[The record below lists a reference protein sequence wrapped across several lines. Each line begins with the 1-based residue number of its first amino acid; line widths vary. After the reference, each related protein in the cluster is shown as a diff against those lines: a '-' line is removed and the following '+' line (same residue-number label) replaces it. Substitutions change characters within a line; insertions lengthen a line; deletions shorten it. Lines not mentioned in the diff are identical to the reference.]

1 MCRVVCNPGDSGF
14 RLVSVGSGGMAAEH
28 QTRHVD
34 RASGAPGVPCF
45 QDSCVAGAA
54 AISHSRCP
62 RARPRRI
69 THTLL
74 SIGRFVS
81 SRRPPAR
88 RHHFCRSGEGVLLS
102 ATVCSSAGTMRATD
116 KTKHDCALRYG
127 GSGLRRVSLSG
138 NTRCPAARRVG
149 GPLLSS
155 GGSSLGQQVQPTGL
169 RARFR
174 KHRMPMSPLQSSI
187 RLGYQLSLRPFSLT
201 SILAHG
207 TR

>member
-88 RHHFCRSGEGVLLS
+88 RHHSAVRARACSCRPQSAPLREPCGPPTGPNMIAHS
-102 ATVCSSAGTMRATD
+102 ATAGQGFVGF
-116 KTKHDCALRYG
+116 H
-127 GSGLRRVSLSG
+127 
-138 NTRCPAARRVG
+138 CPETQDAPRLAAWEAHSC
-149 GPLLSS
+149 LLADRLWANK
-155 GGSSLGQQVQPTGL
+155 SSLRDCGRDSANTECRCRHCNPRSDWGTSCRCGP
-169 RARFR
+169 FR
-174 KHRMPMSPLQSSI
+174 
-187 RLGYQLSLRPFSLT
+187 
-201 SILAHG
+201 
-207 TR
+207 